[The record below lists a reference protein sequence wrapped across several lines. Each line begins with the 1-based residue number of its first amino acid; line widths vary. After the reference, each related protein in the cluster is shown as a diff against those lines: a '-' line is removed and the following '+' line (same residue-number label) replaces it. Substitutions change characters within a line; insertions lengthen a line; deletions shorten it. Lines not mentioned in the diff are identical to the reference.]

1 MFVVRNNCYYLNN
14 DCHIV
19 ECGPV
24 SNTTL
29 AAKVFPLSKA
39 TEAKRDTRREDLQCV
54 HSIPLGEPPR
64 HVGGWVWFF

>member
-1 MFVVRNNCYYLNN
+1 MFVVWNNYYFYLNN

-19 ECGPV
+19 EYGQV

-29 AAKVFPLSKA
+29 AATVFPLSKA

-64 HVGGWVWFF
+64 HVGGWV

>member
-1 MFVVRNNCYYLNN
+1 
-14 DCHIV
+14 
-19 ECGPV
+19 V

-64 HVGGWVWFF
+64 HVGGWV